1 MLVQERD
8 QRNRDFRERNRE
20 ARKRE
25 GQNPRG
31 ERQSLAE
38 VCVCFRAPPGAGD
51 LEKLGTET
59 WWRVWRSR
67 ESDRDLGRGGGKGKD
82 PDGERE
88 KPM

>member
-38 VCVCFRAPPGAGD
+38 VCVCFRAPP
-51 LEKLGTET
+51 
-59 WWRVWRSR
+59 RRRRSG
-67 ESDRDLGRGGGKGKD
+67 EIGDRDLVEGV
-82 PDGERE
+82 EIQRE
-88 KPM
+88 